1 MAYFANIREFTI
13 RKNLDDDAASS
24 WSRRLLNAS
33 YKMNLRN
40 LEHTRLLFIF
50 YLSETLSDIYRQY
63 SGKKVIL

>member
-40 LEHTRLLFIF
+40 LEHMRVLFIF